1 MYLLENAEDFLC
13 AEVIQSWYVSID
25 IPLHGVRLSGSGLPI
40 GKAGDLSAHESVVNE
55 RADGLL
61 VDLLVVCCLIEGKV
75 EVEGGFLEVLGE
87 VDLDSA

>member
-1 MYLLENAEDFLC
+1 M
-13 AEVIQSWYVSID
+13 
-25 IPLHGVRLSGSGLPI
+25 RLARSGLPV
-40 GKAGDLSAHESVVNE
+40 GKAGDLGAHESVVNE

-61 VDLLVVCCLIEGKV
+61 VDLLIVGCLIEGEV